1 MFQYDKNSKYIGLYT
16 RGILIAVL
24 LILLA
29 VAVSLPRAGGQTATQ
44 PASQDVDFSV
54 TANEVSLNLV
64 VHDKKNKPVLDLKQD
79 EIAVSDDG
87 TSVKLNSFRLVN
99 GTQNSESLITLVF
112 DRPGKVAG
120 KNVETDPTMMKNA
133 REAAEKILK
142 TVPDRGFS
150 FSVLTIEGRLRL
162 QSAFTSDRKSLA
174 QAINSATVP
183 KKALNDGEASPLEKQ
198 LLTAAQTGVGAEGK
212 AVGAHDRALDKLLF
226 NALSD
231 SGKIAQNQ
239 HLRPFLAGLLA
250 LAKSQQKI
258 QQRKV
263 LIFFTSF
270 QEEKND
276 LHTKEAIHSIIG
288 SANQAGESIYI
299 VDLNS
304 SNSISSQM
312 NQTSAEVMG
321 VALHGPTSGGID
333 GLTGMQGQINSLG
346 MPNYLQLV
354 QSTRNN
360 DDMKSLA
367 AETGGSYIPYIHLQK
382 ALGQILQD
390 MTTYYVATYVPP
402 IKEYDGKFRPIT
414 IKPLRSGLRIRSQ
427 SGYLALQ
434 PQSGGDAPPQPYE
447 VPLLKILGQEKLPT
461 DVAFR
466 AAILSTAATHDG
478 EVSTLAIE
486 VQYSGLEIHEDNSTG
501 IHSASL
507 LFVANIKDKS
517 GMIIEHFSADMPRRR
532 IQKGSESSEF
542 GAISFQRHF
551 LAPPGE
557 YILEA
562 AVLDHYSGKAG
573 ARRKTFEVPD
583 ATAIPSLGDMIL
595 VRKTEPSRVDD
606 DSAEPLR
613 HGNEDL
619 TPNLAG
625 ILIRT
630 DDDSAEPLRHGN
642 EILTPNLSGVL
653 EPGAKQ
659 VSVFLNAHFDPHA
672 AESAT
677 IKVQIYLDGKPLG
690 GEPMTMRQA
699 SGSEFASF
707 LNSFSINPP
716 MNGLYEVKAVLS
728 QGGKSAEAST
738 TFEVTGGQPSG
749 DTAMASVLD
758 AQLHAQSSGPL
769 VITIP
774 ANPITRPST
783 EEINAI
789 LADTTKYAMNYR
801 DSLPN
806 FMCEQMTDR
815 YIYHVYPDGT
825 GQWSHKDKFTELLT
839 YFDHEEDRSLLKL
852 EHYGSTS
859 IHDFANSHE
868 TETIRGANSVGEFSF
883 ALSGLF
889 RPSSKADFQWKET
902 RVLGGGTVQVFD
914 YRVAPEHSTL
924 NLRASSDDVITVGYH
939 GQVYIDTVT
948 RMVRRITQVA
958 DNVPPKF
965 LIQAALISVD
975 YNFVVINNH
984 DYMLPIGAQVML
996 RKGRTELDVNKIDF
1010 RNFRRFSSNMRILKT
1025 APVVNP

>member
-1 MFQYDKNSKYIGLYT
+1 L
-16 RGILIAVL
+16 RR
-24 LILLA
+24 
-29 VAVSLPRAGGQTATQ
+29 P
-44 PASQDVDFSV
+44 SV
-54 TANEVSLNLV
+54 RPPSRR
-64 VHDKKNKPVLDLKQD
+64 KPW
-79 EIAVSDDG
+79 
-87 TSVKLNSFRLVN
+87 N
-99 GTQNSESLITLVF
+99 GS
-112 DRPGKVAG
+112 
-120 KNVETDPTMMKNA
+120 
-133 REAAEKILK
+133 
-142 TVPDRGFS
+142 
-150 FSVLTIEGRLRL
+150 
-162 QSAFTSDRKSLA
+162 
-174 QAINSATVP
+174 
-183 KKALNDGEASPLEKQ
+183 EASPLEKQ
-198 LLTAAQTGVGAEGK
+198 LLTAAQTGIGPEGK

-239 HLRPFLAGLLA
+239 HLQPFLAGLLA
-250 LAKSQQKI
+250 LAKSQQQI
-258 QQRKV
+258 QQRKA

-276 LHTKEAIHSIIG
+276 LRIKEAIQSVIG

-304 SNSISSQM
+304 SNSTTSQM
-312 NQTSAEVMG
+312 NQTSAQVLG
-321 VALHGPTSGGID
+321 VAHGADRLGSAFDSGTRPLGY
-333 GLTGMQGQINSLG
+333 MQV
-346 MPNYLQLV
+346 V
-354 QSTRNN
+354 QNKRNN

-367 AETGGSYIPYIHLQK
+367 VDTGGSYIPYDHTQK
-382 ALGQILQD
+382 SLDQILQD

-402 IKEYDGKFRPIT
+402 INVYDGKFRPIA
-414 IKPLRSGLRIRSQ
+414 IKPLRAGLRIRSQ
-427 SGYLALQ
+427 SGYLALA
-434 PQSGGDAPPQPYE
+434 PQNGGDAPPQPYE
-447 VPLLKILGQEKLPT
+447 LPLLKILGQEKLPT

-486 VQYSGLEIHEDNSTG
+486 VQYSGLDIHEDSSTG

-507 LFVANIKDKS
+507 LIVANIKDKS
-517 GMIIEHFSADMPRRR
+517 GTIIEHFSADMPRRR
-532 IQKGSESSEF
+532 IQKGSDSSDF

-557 YILEA
+557 YILEV

-583 ATAIPSLGDMIL
+583 ATTIPSLGDMIL
-595 VRKTEPSRVDD
+595 VRKAEPLRVDD

-613 HGNEDL
+613 QGNEDL

-625 ILIRT
+625 LLIHA

-642 EILTPNLSGVL
+642 EILTPNLSGL
-653 EPGAKQ
+653 LAPGAKQ

-677 IKVQIYLDGKPLG
+677 IKIQIYLDGKLLG

-716 MNGLYEVKAVLS
+716 VNGLYEVKAVLS

-738 TFEVTGGQPSG
+738 TFEVTGGQPS
-749 DTAMASVLD
+749 DDAQIASVLD
-758 AQLHAQSSGPL
+758 AQLPAHSTGPL
-769 VITIP
+769 AITIP
-774 ANPITRPST
+774 ANPISRPST
-783 EEINAI
+783 DEINAI
-789 LADTTKYAMNYR
+789 LADTTKYAMSYK

-806 FMCEQMTDR
+806 FMCDQMTDR
-815 YIYHVYPDGT
+815 YIYRIYPDGT
-825 GQWSHKDKFTELLT
+825 GQWNHKDKFTEHLT
-839 YFDHEEDRSLLKL
+839 YVDHEEDRSLLKL

-859 IHDFANSHE
+859 IHDIANSHD
-868 TETIRGANSVGEFSF
+868 TETIRGAISAGEFGF

-902 RVLGGGTVQVFD
+902 RVLGDGTVQVFD
-914 YRVAPEHSTL
+914 YRVAPEHSIL
-924 NLRASSDDVITVGYH
+924 NLRASSIDVVTIGYH

-965 LIQAALISVD
+965 PIQEALISVD
-975 YNFVVINNH
+975 YDFVVINNH
-984 DYMLPIGAQVML
+984 DYMLPIGAQVIL
-996 RKGRTELDVNKIDF
+996 RKGRTELDRNEIEF
-1010 RNFRRFSSNMRILKT
+1010 RNFHRFGSNMKT
-1025 APVVNP
+1025 RNTTPVVNP